1 MGETKVGSLERAVE
15 PEKLVLQ
22 SELASLSEQLRE
34 ANKAKEEAEERARVS
49 AVNHEEPWSSTAAA
63 ERLKRSQA
71 EQDAAT
77 VAAMRLAADINRKRK
92 AAGMKKHSKSSGK
105 RKGKRF
111 CAVTT
116 KELQN
121 ARIVAFMQ
129 AIELTKERE
138 KRKNFENL
146 LHDQSNLKAA
156 MTLFPAGT
164 QLADEE
170 SDSDYM

>member
-1 MGETKVGSLERAVE
+1 MSETKVGTLERAVE

-34 ANKAKEEAEERARVS
+34 ANKAKEEAEERACVS
-49 AVNHEEPWSSTAAA
+49 AAKHEEPWSSTAAA

-121 ARIVAFMQ
+121 ARRVAFMQ
-129 AIELTKERE
+129 AIELTKRER
-138 KRKNFENL
+138 KGRISKTCCTT
-146 LHDQSNLKAA
+146 KVI
-156 MTLFPAGT
+156 
-164 QLADEE
+164 
-170 SDSDYM
+170 